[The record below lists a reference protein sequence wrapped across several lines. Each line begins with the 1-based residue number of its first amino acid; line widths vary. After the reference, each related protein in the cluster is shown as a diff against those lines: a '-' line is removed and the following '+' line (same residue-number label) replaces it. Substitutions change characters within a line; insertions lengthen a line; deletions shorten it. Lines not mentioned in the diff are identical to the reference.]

1 MPGSFELGVARRD
14 GTLGDV
20 LQKIAGAAQETK
32 RCEQKSIVQLAMDAT
47 GTSNVDD
54 RKTFSM
60 VMLRRS
66 PDDCRE
72 VIYRF
77 DSERRAGE
85 FGGVRNLPA
94 LLTKRL
100 SALPVREQGS

>member
-14 GTLGDV
+14 GTIGDV
-20 LQKIAGAAQETK
+20 LQKVAAAAQETK
-32 RCEQKSIVQLAMDAT
+32 RCEQKSIVQLAMDAAVT
-47 GTSNVDD
+47 GKLDD

-60 VMLRRS
+60 VMLRRN

-85 FGGVRNLPA
+85 MSRIKNLPA

-100 SALPVREQGS
+100 SELPVRAD